1 MTELDKKVNKLPMY
15 ITIDNTNYKLHIEK
29 EEECMTKKELKEL
42 NMKSTKDRT
51 IWVVEYTDYE
61 YNTVLS
67 VYNTQFQAAID
78 TTLSE
83 LKKMKLTE

>member
-1 MTELDKKVNKLPMY
+1 MTDLDKKVNKLPMY
-15 ITIDNTNYKLHIEK
+15 IIIDDIKYKLHIEK
-29 EEECMTKKELKEL
+29 EKECMTRKELKQL

-51 IWVVEYTDYE
+51 IWVVRYTDHE
-61 YNTVLS
+61 HNTVLS
-67 VYNTQFQAAID
+67 VHNTQFQAVID